1 MEKYIITKDEK
12 KEYLEKFPVLEC
24 ENSIRIDYDGYVS
37 IKCKKITSSCTYRVS
52 DKNEFKNCKIL
63 NK

>member
-24 ENSIRIDYDGYVS
+24 ENSIGIDYDGYVS
-37 IKCKKITSSCTYRVS
+37 IKCKKITSSCTYRIS
-52 DKNEFKNCKIL
+52 GKNEFKNCKIL